1 MNTDKNRELLWRT
14 VPFVMAMLLL
24 ALTGIPASAIF
35 RREKAAPAADAGAP
49 IAQSI
54 DVRVYRGIPYTGTL
68 AAIDR
73 EGGEVSF
80 AIAEQPSKGTVTLDG
95 ETFVYTSAKNKT
107 GVDRFTYTATDAAG
121 STSAPAEVRIT
132 IVRAKCGVTYDDMV
146 ESAAYTAA
154 VDLAEH
160 GGDGYVSMRDVAR
173 RQELSDKYAGQVM
186 SLLSRAGLVSGITGK
201 GGGYRLTRKPE
212 EYPLGEILRLTE
224 GSLAPVACL
233 EEGAHPCD
241 RAAQCRTLPVWN
253 RLGQIMGD
261 YLDSVTLRDLLK
273 TDE

>member
-1 MNTDKNRELLWRT
+1 MPLP
-14 VPFVMAMLLL
+14 V
-24 ALTGIPASAIF
+24 
-35 RREKAAPAADAGAP
+35 
-49 IAQSI
+49 IAQRQGISEKYLESI
-54 DVRVYRGIPYTGTL
+54 IAVL
-68 AAIDR
+68 A
-73 EGGEVSF
+73 
-80 AIAEQPSKGTVTLDG
+80 
-95 ETFVYTSAKNKT
+95 
-107 GVDRFTYTATDAAG
+107 
-121 STSAPAEVRIT
+121 
-132 IVRAKCGVTYDDMV
+132 
-146 ESAAYTAA
+146 
-154 VDLAEH
+154 
-160 GGDGYVSMRDVAR
+160 
-173 RQELSDKYAGQVM
+173 
-186 SLLSRAGLVSGITGK
+186 RAGLVEGQRGK